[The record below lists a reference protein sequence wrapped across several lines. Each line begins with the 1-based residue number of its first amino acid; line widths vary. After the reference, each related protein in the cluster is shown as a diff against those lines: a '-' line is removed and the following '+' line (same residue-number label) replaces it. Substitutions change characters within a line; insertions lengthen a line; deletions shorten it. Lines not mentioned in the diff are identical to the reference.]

1 MSEKGIQ
8 NEVRKTRNLKW
19 DKENMKAFSCRVRS
33 YEAMVFKEYCAA
45 NDTTPY
51 KVLKNYVLHCI
62 DEYNQKERLIEKW
75 KTV

>member
-19 DKENMKAFSCRVRS
+19 DKENMKAFSCRVLN
-33 YEAMVFKEYCAA
+33 YEALVFKEYCAA

-62 DEYNQKERLIEKW
+62 DEYNQKGRSIEK
-75 KTV
+75 

>member
-1 MSEKGIQ
+1 MSEKEIQ

-45 NDTTPY
+45 NGTTPY

-62 DEYNQKERLIEKW
+62 DEYNQKGRSIEK
-75 KTV
+75 

>member
-1 MSEKGIQ
+1 MSEKGVQ

-45 NDTTPY
+45 HGTTPY
-51 KVLKNYVLHCI
+51 NVLKKCVLRCI
-62 DEYNQKERLIEKW
+62 DEYNKKERSIEK
-75 KTV
+75 